1 MKNVPTNLSNWKSKV
16 DKSDVDKIASVP
28 VYLSKLSD
36 VVKMYVVKKI
46 VYDVK
51 IKNIKDKMPDIT
63 NLATNASLNPE
74 IREIKGEIPSITN
87 LTITAALTT
96 VGNKM
101 PNTSGLVKT
110 SRLWCRNKRY

>member
-1 MKNVPTNLSNWKSKV
+1 M
-16 DKSDVDKIASVP
+16 
-28 VYLSKLSD
+28 
-36 VVKMYVVKKI
+36 KKI

-63 NLATNASLNPE
+63 NLANNASLNPE

-87 LTITAALTT
+87 LAITAALAT

-101 PNTSGLVKT
+101 PNTSGLVKA
-110 SRLWCRNKRY
+110 SRL